1 MSRVRFID
9 YTGAYPNLCSGE
21 LKLWIDGVYITLPKG
36 RLESGGDVDLCDD
49 NIVKAS
55 WKVNLPTFLEP
66 YREEIARCV
75 NNNVEFDCCGG
86 CI

>member
-1 MSRVRFID
+1 MSRVRLVD

-21 LKLWIDGVYITLPKG
+21 LKLWIDGVYITLPEWC
-36 RLESGGDVDLCDD
+36 LESGGDVDLSDD
-49 NIVKAS
+49 NIVKAP

-66 YREEIARCV
+66 YRAEIERCV
-75 NNNVEFDCCGG
+75 NNNVEFGCCGG